1 MLIYDLADVLLDY
14 SFRIIIVTLSGNDES
29 ARATNDMFAIVIIER
44 LGFIQN
50 GESVDCK
57 AALTALSCPLGD
69 VGKTLFVPSPETSR
83 KRDIGG

>member
-1 MLIYDLADVLLDY
+1 
-14 SFRIIIVTLSGNDES
+14 
-29 ARATNDMFAIVIIER
+29 MFAIVIIER

-57 AALTALSCPLGD
+57 AAFTALSRPMGD

-83 KRDIGG
+83 KRNIGG